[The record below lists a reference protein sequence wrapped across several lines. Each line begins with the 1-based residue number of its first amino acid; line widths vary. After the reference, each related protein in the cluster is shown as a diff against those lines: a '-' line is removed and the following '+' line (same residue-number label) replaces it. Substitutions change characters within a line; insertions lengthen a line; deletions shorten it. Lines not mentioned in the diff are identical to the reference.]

1 MAKAKQRANWKV
13 WLRRASQGLFLLL
26 FLYLFLQT
34 EYHPINEIGGPVTLF
49 FELDPLILTTVWL
62 AAEVVPRMLLISLGV
77 VGITLLFGRWF
88 CGWFCP
94 FGVLHNIFTS
104 FSSGRYKAKMAKGG
118 YSPHQ
123 RWKYYLLVTVL
134 MGSLVGLNLVGWLDP
149 FSFFFR
155 SLGTSIYPALNSG
168 ITELAT
174 WLYEKDPGIG
184 SVKITMV
191 SEPVYSFLR
200 DHFLAVERPQYAWG
214 VAIGLL
220 FVGAVGLNFVRPRF
234 WCRYICPLG
243 AMLGV
248 VGKNPLVRLQK
259 NEEICNDCQLCLV
272 DCPGGADPNTAGGW
286 RPAECFFCW
295 NCESV
300 CPHKAIS
307 FGFGLGKEGHR

>member
-1 MAKAKQRANWKV
+1 MAKAKQRASWKV
-13 WLRRASQGLFLLL
+13 WLRRVSQGVFLVL

-62 AAEVVPRMLLISLGV
+62 ASEVFPRMLLLSLGV
-77 VGITLLFGRWF
+77 LGITLLFGRWF

-104 FSSGRYKAKMAKGG
+104 LRAGRFKVKMAKGG
-118 YSPHQ
+118 YSSHQ
-123 RWKYYLLVTVL
+123 RWKYYLLISLLVS
-134 MGSLVGLNLVGWLDP
+134 SLVGLNLVGWLDP

-155 SLGTSIYPALNSG
+155 SLATSIYPALNSG

-174 WLYEKDPGIG
+174 WLYDEDPGIG
-184 SVKITMV
+184 AVRVTLA
-191 SEPVYSFLR
+191 SETAFGFLR
-200 DHFLAVERPQYAWG
+200 ENFLAVEQPQYAWG
-214 VAIGLL
+214 VAIGFL
-220 FVGAVGLNFVRPRF
+220 FVAIVGLNFVRPRF

-243 AMLGV
+243 AMLGI
-248 VGKNPLVRLQK
+248 VGKNPLVQLRK
-259 NEEICNDCQLCLV
+259 DEEICNDCQLCLV
-272 DCPGGADPNTAGGW
+272 NCPGGADPNTSGGW

-300 CPHKAIS
+300 CPHQAIS
-307 FGFGLGKEGHR
+307 FEIRVRREGH